1 MWGLGIR
8 ELSST
13 GMGSGVGG
21 CRVSGLDMASGTPR
35 RLLSVASGSS
45 PLLTFCIRL
54 CSLQQTLPVDPKTY
68 PFKGSTL

>member
-21 CRVSGLDMASGTPR
+21 CRVSGLDMASGTKTLER
-35 RLLSVASGSS
+35 CFWILSFVNVLYS
-45 PLLTFCIRL
+45 PLQPAT
-54 CSLQQTLPVDPKTY
+54 DPK
-68 PFKGSTL
+68 P